1 MNTHNKGWP
10 GCVILFYYY
19 CLLKKKEVGLQV
31 FNTRI
36 MLPRVTATK
45 KNNINKNKIQRKHFQ
60 YCHSRNRGIIRL
72 RFILSF

>member
-45 KNNINKNKIQRKHFQ
+45 KIILTKTKYNENIFNIVTPGTEG
-60 YCHSRNRGIIRL
+60 S
-72 RFILSF
+72 SD

>member
-45 KNNINKNKIQRKHFQ
+45 KIMLTINKIQ
-60 YCHSRNRGIIRL
+60 
-72 RFILSF
+72 

>member
-36 MLPRVTATK
+36 MLLRVTATK
-45 KNNINKNKIQRKHFQ
+45 KIILTINKIQ
-60 YCHSRNRGIIRL
+60 
-72 RFILSF
+72 